1 MWAIWELIVATGF
14 EWFLEVQKSPNLVTR
29 VSIVSKPL
37 RKWGR
42 FVARYGGL
50 VVASSLTLEVDDS
63 SSNPDDR

>member
-1 MWAIWELIVATGF
+1 MVSRSAKNRPIWSHWLEATHA
-14 EWFLEVQKSPNLVTR
+14 TR